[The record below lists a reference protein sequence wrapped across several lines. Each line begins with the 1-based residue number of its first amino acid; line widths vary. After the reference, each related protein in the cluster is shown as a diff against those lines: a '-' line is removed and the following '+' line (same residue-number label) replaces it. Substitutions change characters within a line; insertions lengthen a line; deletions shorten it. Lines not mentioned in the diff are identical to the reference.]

1 MVPSLLL
8 LSCDSSVSVKE
19 NPDRK
24 KKKKLSATGLTNFK
38 RDNLKTF
45 KESLLRISQ
54 SSLFHSVIV
63 EGKKEFLKK
72 LLLVLILDIL
82 SI

>member
-1 MVPSLLL
+1 MLGGTNNITFISKTLF
-8 LSCDSSVSVKE
+8 
-19 NPDRK
+19 
-24 KKKKLSATGLTNFK
+24 AAGLTNFK

-45 KESLLRISQ
+45 KESVLRISR
-54 SSLFHSVIV
+54 SSLFHSVIPL
-63 EGKKEFLKK
+63 EGKKDLQKK

>member
-1 MVPSLLL
+1 MITKMTHKPKRNL
-8 LSCDSSVSVKE
+8 VSNFK
-19 NPDRK
+19 PYGLFISK
-24 KKKKLSATGLTNFK
+24 TLFATGLTNFK

-45 KESLLRISQ
+45 KESLLRISR

-72 LLLVLILDIL
+72 LLLVLRLDIL